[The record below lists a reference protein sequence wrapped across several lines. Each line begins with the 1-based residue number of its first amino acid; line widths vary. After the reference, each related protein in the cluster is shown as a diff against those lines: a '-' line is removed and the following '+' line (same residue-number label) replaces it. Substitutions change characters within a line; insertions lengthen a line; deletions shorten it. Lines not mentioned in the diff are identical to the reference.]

1 MNIDV
6 ELKNG
11 KERNIEID
19 VSSLG
24 DLGNYDEK
32 EMDMK
37 LRELITEQYPELTNQ
52 IVEIYC

>member
-1 MNIDV
+1 MNIGI
-6 ELKNG
+6 ELIGG
-11 KERNIEID
+11 KERDINID

>member
-32 EMDMK
+32 EMDMR

>member
-37 LRELITEQYPELTNQ
+37 LRELIQE
-52 IVEIYC
+52 

>member
-11 KERNIEID
+11 KERNIDID

-32 EMDMK
+32 EMDMR